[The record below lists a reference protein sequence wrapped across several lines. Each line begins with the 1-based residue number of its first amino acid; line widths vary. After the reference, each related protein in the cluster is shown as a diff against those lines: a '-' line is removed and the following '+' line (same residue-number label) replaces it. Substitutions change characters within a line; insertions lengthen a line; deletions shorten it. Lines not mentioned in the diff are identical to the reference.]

1 MLRVSSQQ
9 RIWFL
14 AAIFLFLHAA
24 AAQKRGNS
32 GPPRNTPSIPRT
44 SGNPNTNLQPIFIS
58 GRVIIE
64 GGATLPEPVAI
75 ERVCNGVTRREG
87 YTDFKGQ
94 FQLQIGQNVGFQDA
108 SESDSRFPPGSG
120 LPAPQSSTRQSLDL
134 QGCEL
139 RGVLAGFQSSMVRL
153 QPNVGDS
160 FQLDV
165 GTIVLKRLGNV
176 QGSSISATSMSAPKN
191 ARKAFEKGSRAFFAD
206 KLPEAQKELENAV
219 RLYPRFAEA
228 WSRLGDVEHREQN
241 LPAAHAAYNNALKA
255 DPQYLNPLFGL
266 ALLAIT
272 EKNWQQAAQL
282 TAQVTSLNPYA
293 FPAAGFYNAAANYN
307 LGNYQAA
314 EDSARKFKAA
324 DTQHLHPEVSLLLSN
339 LFAQKQD
346 FAGAAQQIRDYLS
359 LVPAASNAGEL
370 QAKAKEYDG
379 LSVSKK
385 Q

>member
-1 MLRVSSQQ
+1 MFQVSSLQ

-14 AAIFLFLHAA
+14 AVIFILVHTA

-32 GPPRNTPSIPRT
+32 GPPNNTPSIPRT
-44 SGNPNTNLQPIFIS
+44 PGNTNDNLHPLFIS
-58 GRVIIE
+58 GRVVIE
-64 GGATLPEPVAI
+64 GGATIPEPVAI
-75 ERVCNGVTRREG
+75 ERVCNGMSRREG

-108 SESDSRFPPGSG
+108 SESDSRFPPGPG
-120 LPAPQSSTRQSLDL
+120 LPVPQSSTRQSMDL

-139 RGVLAGFQSSMVRL
+139 RAMLAGFQSSAVRL
-153 QPNVGDS
+153 QPNLGDS

-176 QGSSISATSMSAPKN
+176 QGSSISATSMSAPKD
-191 ARKAFEKGSRAFFAD
+191 ARKAFEKGSKAFFAD
-206 KLPEAQKELENAV
+206 KLPEAQKELEKAV
-219 RLYPRFAEA
+219 RIYPQFAEA

-241 LPAAHAAYNNALKA
+241 LTAAHEAYDQALKA
-255 DPQYLNPLFGL
+255 DSRYVNPLFGL

-282 TAQVTSLNPYA
+282 TAQLTILNPYA

-314 EDSARKFKAA
+314 EDSAKKFKAG

-339 LFAQKQD
+339 LLAQKRD
-346 FAGAAQQIRDYLS
+346 FAGAAQQIRDYLT
-359 LVPAASNAGEL
+359 LVPSAPNAGEL

-379 LSVSKK
+379 LSLSKK

>member
-9 RIWFL
+9 RIWLL
-14 AAIFLFLHAA
+14 AAVLILLNAA
-24 AAQKRGNS
+24 VAQKRGNT

-44 SGNPNTNLQPIFIS
+44 PGTPNQNPQPLFIS

-64 GGATLPEPVAI
+64 GGARLPEPVAI
-75 ERVCNGVTRREG
+75 ERLCNGVSRREG

-94 FQLQIGQNVGFQDA
+94 FQLQLGQNVGFQDA
-108 SESDSRFPPGSG
+108 SESDSRFPTSPG
-120 LPAPQSSTRQSLDL
+120 LPVPQASTRQSMEL

-139 RGVLAGFQSSMVRL
+139 RGVLAGFQSSTVRL
-153 QPNVGDS
+153 QPNLGDS

-191 ARKAFEKGSRAFFAD
+191 ARKAFEKGSNAFFAD
-206 KLPEAQKELENAV
+206 KLPEAQKDLEKAV
-219 RLYPRFAEA
+219 RIYPQFAEA

-241 LPAAHAAYNNALKA
+241 LPAAHEAYEHALKA
-255 DPQYLNPLFGL
+255 DPRYVNPLFGL

-314 EDSARKFKAA
+314 EDSAKKFQTS
-324 DTQHLHPEVSLLLSN
+324 DTRHLHPEVSLLLSN
-339 LFAQKQD
+339 LLALRRD
-346 FAGAAQQIRDYLS
+346 YVGAAQQIRDYLL
-359 LVPAASNAGEL
+359 LVPKAPNAGEL
-370 QAKAKEYDG
+370 QAKARQYES
-379 LSVSKK
+379 LSLSKK

>member
-1 MLRVSSQQ
+1 MFRVSSQQ
-9 RIWFL
+9 RIWL
-14 AAIFLFLHAA
+14 VAVIFILLHAA
-24 AAQKRGNS
+24 VAQKRGNS

-44 SGNPNTNLQPIFIS
+44 PSNPNESLQPLFIA
-58 GRVIIE
+58 GHVIIE
-64 GGATLPEPVAI
+64 GGARLPEPVAI
-75 ERVCNGVTRREG
+75 ERVCNGMSRREG

-108 SESDSRFPPGSG
+108 SESDSRFPPGPG
-120 LPAPQSSTRQSLDL
+120 LPVPQSSTRQSLDL

-139 RGVLAGFQSSMVRL
+139 RAVLAGFQSSTVRL
-153 QPNVGDS
+153 QPNLGDS

-176 QGSSISATSMSAPKN
+176 QGSSISATSMSAPKD
-191 ARKAFEKGSRAFFAD
+191 ARKAFEKGSKEFFAD
-206 KLPEAQKELENAV
+206 KLPQAQKELEKAV
-219 RLYPRFAEA
+219 RIYPRFAEA

-241 LPAAHAAYNNALKA
+241 LTAAHEAYEQALKA
-255 DPQYLNPLFGL
+255 DPRFVNPLFGL

-282 TAQVTSLNPYA
+282 TAQLTSLNPYA

-314 EDSARKFKAA
+314 EDSAKKFKAG

-339 LFAQKQD
+339 LLAQKRD
-346 FAGAAQQIRDYLS
+346 FAGAAQQIRDYLVI
-359 LVPAASNAGEL
+359 VPNPPNANEL
-370 QAKAKEYDG
+370 EAKAKQYES

-385 Q
+385 